1 MYRHSEA
8 GPVPQP
14 PVLSLWSILTQL
26 NKNDKT
32 RLHPCLTFCAL
43 LFIVLLINGELNVCL
58 FDWGVVDRML
68 ANDDE
73 ACVHTQSWKG
83 CMEAATRLF
92 LLSSSF
98 STV

>member
-1 MYRHSEA
+1 MLVLSLDHRQE
-8 GPVPQP
+8 
-14 PVLSLWSILTQL
+14 VLSLWSILTQL

-32 RLHPCLTFCAL
+32 RLHPFLTFYAL
-43 LFIVLLINGELNVCL
+43 LFIVLLINGELNVCR
-58 FDWGVVDRML
+58 FDWGLVDDTL

-83 CMEAATRLF
+83 CADVATCLL